1 MRRSLLLAVLLAGP
15 AASAPKLK
23 DKVPTA
29 PYWPTSVGAAIT
41 YQWDGETGTRTR
53 TVTAVERAAGVTK
66 VASDEVGPDGR
77 AAPAN
82 KVEVRA
88 DGLFL
93 TEEFGHPYDPPV
105 CLLKFPVTKGAKWTT
120 VTKRA
125 DIGPVEFTREVGETK
140 TIETPGGRFEAV
152 RVSGDMI
159 LARGTQTKV
168 YWFAPEVGIIKI
180 EGVRTLTKYTPGK

>member
-53 TVTAVERAAGVTK
+53 TVTAVERAAGVTT
-66 VASDEVGPDGR
+66 VTSDEVGPAGRR
-77 AAPAN
+77 AAVN
-82 KVEVRA
+82 KVEVRS

-93 TEEFGHPYDPPV
+93 TEEFGAAYDPPL
-105 CLLKFPVTKGAKWTT
+105 CLLKFPVTKGSKWTT
-120 VTKRA
+120 KS
-125 DIGPVEFTREVGETK
+125 DWKDFGPVESTREVGETK

-152 RVSGDMI
+152 RVTGVLTTAGDS
-159 LARGTQTKV
+159 QTKV
-168 YWFAPEVGIIKI
+168 YWFAPEIGIVKI
-180 EGVRTLTKYTPGK
+180 EGVRTLTKFTPGK